1 MNKRVFLYDAIR
13 SNRIG
18 IVLCLL
24 VFLFIVFSEIVLLVL
39 LVTPEKWSGRLAACL
54 PEILIWSTAIAVTL
68 SLLYSVCCYFIY
80 RKWLTLF
87 FDNAAP
93 PPEIPHKLELALA
106 DVRLATGMMTLEARV
121 AKMGGVNATIIPGT
135 PTIMVSEAAVKE
147 LDGRELEALLAH
159 ESYHMK
165 SHDDLLWVLAFGVA
179 FLVSIFYDIGW
190 DMEDENPRCKRLFI
204 LFLNGPRP

>member
-93 PPEIPHKLELALA
+93 PSEIPHKLELALA
-106 DVRLATGMMTLEARV
+106 DVRLATGMMTMEAR
-121 AKMGGVNATIIPGT
+121 AYQGCMLN
-135 PTIMVSEAAVKE
+135 IMTRHPRAPVRDRYH
-147 LDGRELEALLAH
+147 LDRKVGL
-159 ESYHMK
+159 
-165 SHDDLLWVLAFGVA
+165 
-179 FLVSIFYDIGW
+179 
-190 DMEDENPRCKRLFI
+190 
-204 LFLNGPRP
+204 